1 MTDENIHEPMWTWLT
16 YDPGVGAW
24 TKAQRFD
31 VTREPG
37 TTWHAR
43 NPAQRLVD
51 DVRRRATLTLT
62 RPDRRPDLT
71 AEVRAL
77 VWDWD
82 PVGLASLG
90 SPPDEYDCLVG
101 PIAGALV
108 HGVPPREL
116 VARLRTEIS
125 EHFGVQ
131 PPSTTA
137 RFASE
142 ARFWYATRGSSVE

>member
-1 MTDENIHEPMWTWLT
+1 
-16 YDPGVGAW
+16 
-24 TKAQRFD
+24 
-31 VTREPG
+31 VTA
-37 TTWHAR
+37 WHAR
-43 NPAQRLVD
+43 NPAQRLAD
-51 DVRRRATLTLT
+51 DIRRRVALTLT
-62 RPDRRPDLT
+62 RPDRQPDLL

-101 PIAGALV
+101 PISSALV

-125 EHFGVQ
+125 DHFGVQ

-142 ARFWYATRGSSVE
+142 ARFWYASRGSSVE